1 MGYLHTGLLAPF
13 SWSPLTVKRWY
24 TLASRFFAQS
34 AKESVD
40 YLAMSY
46 RTGTFSKL
54 QELLDFRDLLMNSQQ
69 NQLVLVES
77 AILEMVLISGSANSG
92 NFGGLQQ
99 LRNINVNPEHRLDP
113 ELLVDNRDLEV
124 IIRWDPIVIND
135 FDDEATKERKR
146 RVGLEFVRKQSFKEQ
161 VLLLT
166 IRKAL
171 LNLVVAQVNC
181 LTGLLHHGK
190 QFIGGSSENRTE
202 APSTDFVATLR
213 TLRDEWSALFKSVP
227 EVQQMQYTECYLVN
241 ILLSR
246 LHIVTQ
252 VPYETFMSHLSA
264 LSLALVEGGHV
275 NVKGLGA
282 SVAASMTG
290 LVQLVRDAIKQQNEA
305 KDPFWTYRKVAE
317 QAASAVE
324 LLSLASLI
332 VAVLERR
339 SAKAT
344 GKANGATSK
353 KSKRREDCSE
363 TDPANTSTAAA
374 AAAATPTT
382 TEWERAKQEA
392 IGSVSKC
399 LKEQL
404 VALES
409 LLGKFPRDVSLV
421 LLLIPNRHLL
431 FMCAKDPF

>member
-1 MGYLHTGLLAPF
+1 M
-13 SWSPLTVKRWY
+13 
-24 TLASRFFAQS
+24 ASRFFAQS

-77 AILEMVLISGSANSG
+77 AILEMILISGTANSG
-92 NFGGLQQ
+92 IFGGLQQ

-113 ELLVDNRDLEV
+113 DVLVDNRDLEV
-124 IIRWDPIVIND
+124 IIRWDPMVIND
-135 FDDEATKERKR
+135 FDDEATKERKSLA
-146 RVGLEFVRKQSFKEQ
+146 GLEFVRKQSFKEQ
-161 VLLLT
+161 VLLLM

-213 TLRDEWSALFKSVP
+213 TLHNEWSALFKSLP
-227 EVQQMQYTECYLVN
+227 EVQQTKYPEYYLVN

-252 VPYETFMSHLSA
+252 VPYETFMSNLSA
-264 LSLALVEGGHV
+264 LSLALVEGGDV
-275 NVKGLGA
+275 NVKELVA
-282 SVAASMTG
+282 SVTTSMIG
-290 LVQLVRDAIKQQNEA
+290 LVQLVRDAIKQQKEA
-305 KDPFWTYRKVAE
+305 KDPFWTYRRAAE

-344 GKANGATSK
+344 GKAIGATSK
-353 KSKRREDCSE
+353 KSKRREDCPEADRVNS
-363 TDPANTSTAAA
+363 S
-374 AAAATPTT
+374 TT
-382 TEWERAKQEA
+382 TATATTTDWERAKQEA

-409 LLGKFPRDVSLV
+409 LLGKFPPDISLV
-421 LLLIPNRHLL
+421 LVVRVDGHLL